1 MDGPYSSII
10 SSGQQDFQIATK
22 VWYVRPQPKSES
34 SIGVSRET
42 LQRLKEAK
50 PALAAVWAKSGKL
63 LRSDDDAINALM
75 DHFFTV

>member
-1 MDGPYSSII
+1 MMKVSQATGFL
-10 SSGQQDFQIATK
+10 SSGWM
-22 VWYVRPQPKSES
+22 VYRLSES

-50 PALAAVWAKSGKL
+50 PALAAFWAKSGKL